1 MIRRKETTMQP
12 VPARIFVFSTFLAM
26 LMLAFV
32 GTAHAVPVVGLPS
45 ATGAPNAAVVAAS
58 TPVTLTVASA
68 RPVNNVLNVRQA
80 PLATVSPDGA
90 MIAWIQQTGRGR
102 NAVGQLCIFTF
113 QNAGKRCHDAPRE
126 YRGYPYQL
134 YWSPDASTLAFTEN
148 PIELGHESDIWVMS
162 AASGEFTNLTDD
174 GITGSW
180 AGRPGLVDLDYLPMW
195 SPDGEQIYFWRV
207 EPQGNLVYDLGLYRV
222 PAAGGDAEL
231 VQDLTDAFPGAIPF
245 FNMNTL
251 SLDGVS
257 ALSPDGATLAVLVTS
272 LGSLAPSATSLW
284 TLDLTDEDA
293 EPVEMITADEFQAG
307 LPTWLSTP
315 ANAVGLSWSD
325 ESNLLVNAFS
335 NDMHTPLQV
344 YHAVNVADG
353 ETSLVVD
360 FSTVE
365 SFGAMFDTTDGAIP
379 MRFYSPWAASLA
391 PDGTSVVMYNDLGGT
406 AAVMQALLPPDGE
419 LPVILGSADSP
430 NQMNGTRSSRA
441 SDGKV
446 IMFGMLFTFEPA
458 AE

>member
-1 MIRRKETTMQP
+1 MKT
-12 VPARIFVFSTFLAM
+12 VPAKIFALSLLFALW
-26 LMLAFV
+26 LLAFT
-32 GTAHAVPVVGLPS
+32 GTAQ
-45 ATGAPNAAVVAAS
+45 ATSTVAMPPQRDGTRAETMAAS
-58 TPVTLTVASA
+58 TPVTLTVVSA
-68 RPVNNVLNVRQA
+68 RPVANVLNVRQA

-90 MIAWIQQTGRGR
+90 RIAWIQQTGRGR

-113 QNAGKRCHDAPRE
+113 QNAGKRCHDAPKE
-126 YRGYPYQL
+126 YRGYPYQF
-134 YWSPDASTLAFTEN
+134 YWSPDATTLAFTEN
-148 PIELGHESDIWVMS
+148 PIELGFESDIWVMS
-162 AASGEFTNLTDD
+162 VADGEFTNLTDD

-180 AGRPGLVDLDYLPMW
+180 TGNTGLVDLDYLPMW
-195 SPDGEQIYFWRV
+195 TPDGEEIYFWRV
-207 EPQGNLVYDLGLYRV
+207 EPQGGLVFDLGLYRV

-231 VQDLTDAFPGAIPF
+231 VQDLTDAFAGAIPF

-257 ALSPDGATLAVLVTS
+257 ALSPDGETLAVLVTT
-272 LGSLAPSATSLW
+272 LGSMAPSATSLW
-284 TLDLTDEDA
+284 TLDLTDEEA
-293 EPVEMITADEFQAG
+293 APVEQVTADQFQAG
-307 LPTWLSTP
+307 LPAWLGTP

-335 NDMHTPLQV
+335 NDMHTPLNV

-353 ETSLVVD
+353 ESSLVVD

-365 SFGAMFDTTDGAIP
+365 SFGAMFDTTDGTIP

-391 PDGTSVVMYNDLGGT
+391 PDGTSVVMYNDLGNT

-419 LPVILGSADSP
+419 LPTILDSASSP